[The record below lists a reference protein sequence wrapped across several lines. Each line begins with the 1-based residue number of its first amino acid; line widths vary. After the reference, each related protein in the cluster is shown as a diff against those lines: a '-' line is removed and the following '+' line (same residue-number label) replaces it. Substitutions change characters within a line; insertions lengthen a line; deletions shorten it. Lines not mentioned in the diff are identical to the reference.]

1 MTRTTSI
8 QQTVAD
14 AQLYL
19 LLQPPVSPRR
29 LSQAST
35 TSAAV
40 ADNDASSS
48 VASNN
53 DIGDDI
59 GDDIGALSDFAPTDD
74 IMTTSA
80 TTSATTSTSTTTTAR
95 LTRAGTMTQTI
106 ADAAQF
112 LALPCAPTTDTATL
126 TADCAV
132 MTRGRE
138 RRMRDCPARN
148 LRSRS
153 KQQHQ

>member
-35 TSAAV
+35 TSVSV
-40 ADNDASSS
+40 ADAADHDASSS

-59 GDDIGALSDFAPTDD
+59 GDDIGALSDFASIDD

-80 TTSATTSTSTTTTAR
+80 TTSTATTATAR

-112 LALPCAPTTDTATL
+112 LALPCAPTTDTAAM
-126 TADCAV
+126 TADSAV

-153 KQQHQ
+153 KQHQ